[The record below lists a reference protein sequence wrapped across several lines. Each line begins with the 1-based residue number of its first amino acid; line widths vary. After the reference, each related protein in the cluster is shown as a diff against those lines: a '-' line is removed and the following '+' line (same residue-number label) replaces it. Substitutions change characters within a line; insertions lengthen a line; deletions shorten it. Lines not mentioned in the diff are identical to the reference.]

1 MIHICLC
8 MIDLTGHYSKFLGT
22 TMLSVFENTNSEVTV
37 HILHDSTLTQDNRDK
52 FIYLTGRYGQAVKF
66 YNVEELCADRIAEI
80 NFLFPRASETRY
92 TIAMFYRFFI
102 PQVLS
107 ADIDKCI
114 YLDAD
119 IIANL
124 NINELWKVNLADKP
138 LAAVPE
144 ILIEVNPSLATAG
157 KYLVQ
162 NKLVDYEDYFNSG
175 VLLMNLKVLRD
186 KEEEIRNGLNFI
198 SDKTQYTS
206 LLDQDVLNYLFSK
219 NYVKLPKEFDI
230 FMYQVVKETTQ
241 PRAAIYHYIM
251 NNPQL
256 NMNDPFNRL
265 WMKYFMKTPWFD
277 EDAIGRLYEGF
288 AKMHGGLKTSMIS
301 LSAMMSGKTRAFF
314 VTPQDVE
321 MIKKVFSVQK
331 GEDIIL
337 AENQDSIKKLIK
349 AMKRSQGKK
358 VFFIAL
364 SIFPFNVLLNEGFVF
379 GKDFLNGAEFLSGL
393 NDSMPFDSY
402 ALIKDM

>member
-8 MIDLTGHYSKFLGT
+8 MIDITGHYSKFLGT

-37 HILHDSTLTQDNRDK
+37 HILHDSTLTQDNHDK

-80 NFLFPRASETRY
+80 DNLFPSVGNTRY
-92 TIAMFYRFFI
+92 SIATFYRFFI
-102 PQVLS
+102 PQLLS
-107 ADIDKCI
+107 NDIDRCI

-119 IIANL
+119 IIVNL
-124 NINELWKVNLADKP
+124 DINELWKVNLADKP

-162 NKLVDYEDYFNSG
+162 NNLVAYEDYFNAG
-175 VLLMNLKVLRD
+175 VLLMNVKVLRD
-186 KEEEIRNGLNFI
+186 KEEEIRRGLNFI
-198 SDKTQYTS
+198 SENTQYVS
-206 LLDQDVLNYLFSK
+206 LFDQDVLNYLFSK

-230 FMYQVVKETTQ
+230 FMYPIVKETTQ

-288 AKMHGGLKTSMIS
+288 AKMHGGLKSSMIN

-314 VTPQDVE
+314 VIPQDVD
-321 MIKKVFSVQK
+321 MVKKVFSVQK

-358 VFFIAL
+358 IFFIAL